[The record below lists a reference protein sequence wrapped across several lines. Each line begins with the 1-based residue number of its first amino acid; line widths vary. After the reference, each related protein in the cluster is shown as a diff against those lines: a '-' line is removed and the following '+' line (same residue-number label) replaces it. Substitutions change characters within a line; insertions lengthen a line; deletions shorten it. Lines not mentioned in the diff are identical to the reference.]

1 MNSFSVRARAWALL
15 LGMGACAP
23 FASYAAMQELADED
37 LADVHGQAFINLTTH
52 SAGGVDFTRINFG
65 LDIETQMNARKL
77 QLGLY
82 DRAGEAG
89 NTADLD
95 INAFALGTVNDATG
109 QVNPFRI
116 KDPYLEVAYR
126 GSKIVGVRVGFGE
139 AKGELSGE
147 INRLTG
153 NVPVY
158 IKGTANAIYDKATP
172 GQIFLLGL
180 AGVYRSS
187 QLEADAEL
195 VSSSGELDPVRATH
209 SGIRNGDGLK
219 CVSGCAGGWTDALL
233 DLPFTKSNNCAV
245 LGIATCFG
253 LNQFQT
259 LPVGDLARAG
269 MDGAVRDMFISMQ
282 TEAVTWKGSAGQ
294 PDVNAIVGAFMNLP
308 KYLDA
313 NGQLKAPIQL
323 DFGQALNGIPRK
335 DTCFGASNGSTAQG
349 GC

>member
-1 MNSFSVRARAWALL
+1 MLPLRARFFALSCVSL
-15 LGMGACAP
+15 LSATLLTSP
-23 FASYAAMQELADED
+23 SYAAMTELVDDE
-37 LADVHGQAFINLTTH
+37 LSDVHGQAFINLSTH
-52 SAGGVDFTRINFG
+52 SAGGTDFTRINFG
-65 LDIETQMNARKL
+65 LDIETQMNTRKL

-82 DRAGEAG
+82 ERNGESA

-109 QVNPFRI
+109 EINPFRI

-126 GSKIVGVRVGFGE
+126 GSKMIGVRVGFGE
-139 AKGELSGE
+139 AKGQLSGE

-153 NVPVY
+153 NVPVF
-158 IKGTANAIYDKATP
+158 IKGTAQAIYDKADA
-172 GQIFLLGL
+172 GQRFLLFL

-187 QLEADAEL
+187 VIEANAEL
-195 VSSSGELDPVRATH
+195 VSPNGAVDPVRATH
-209 SGIRNGDGLK
+209 SGIRNGSGME

-233 DLPFTKSNNCAV
+233 GGFSSQNCAI

-259 LPVGDLARAG
+259 LPVGDLTRGG

-282 TEAVTWKGSAGQ
+282 TEAVTWKGSSGQ

-323 DFGQALNGIPRK
+323 DFGQALNGIPRA
-335 DTCFGASNGSTAQG
+335 DTCFGASNGSSAQG

>member
-1 MNSFSVRARAWALL
+1 MLS
-15 LGMGACAP
+15 
-23 FASYAAMQELADED
+23 AMQRRRLFCALVYTAVLCANAAQAALSEMDDAA
-37 LADVHGQAFINLTTH
+37 LADVHGQAFINLNTH
-52 SAGGVDFTRINFG
+52 SAGGIDYTRINFG
-65 LDIETQMNARKL
+65 VDVETQMNARKL

-82 DRAGEAG
+82 DRSGEAAG
-89 NTADLD
+89 TADLD

-109 QVNPFRI
+109 EVNPFRI

-126 GSKIVGVRVGFGE
+126 SNKIVGVRVGFGQ

-153 NVPVY
+153 NVPVF
-158 IKGTANAIYDKATP
+158 IKGSAGAIYDKANA
-172 GQIFLLGL
+172 GQQFLLFL

-187 QLEADAEL
+187 QIEANAEL
-195 VSSSGELDPVRATH
+195 VTPGGAPDPIRGTH
-209 SGIRNGDGLK
+209 SGIPNGSGMN

-233 DLPFTKSNNCAV
+233 GAFASNNCAI

-259 LPVGDLARAG
+259 LPVGDLSRAG

-282 TEAVTWKGSAGQ
+282 TEALTWKGSSGQ

-308 KYLDA
+308 KE
-313 NGQLKAPIQL
+313 
-323 DFGQALNGIPRK
+323 ALN
-335 DTCFGASNGSTAQG
+335 
-349 GC
+349 

>member
-1 MNSFSVRARAWALL
+1 MNSFSARARVWALL
-15 LGMGACAP
+15 VGVSFCAP
-23 FASYAAMQELADED
+23 LTSYATMQELADED

-52 SAGGVDFTRINFG
+52 SAGGLDFTRINFG
-65 LDIETQMNARKL
+65 IDIETQMNARKL

-82 DRAGEAG
+82 DRPGEAS

-109 QVNPFRI
+109 EVNPFRI

-126 GSKIVGVRVGFGE
+126 GSKMVGVRVGFGQ

-153 NVPVY
+153 NVPVF
-158 IKGTANAIYDKATP
+158 IKGTANAIYDKADA
-172 GQIFLLGL
+172 GQRFLLFL

-187 QLEADAEL
+187 QIEANAEL
-195 VSSSGELDPVRATH
+195 VTPGGQSDPVRATH
-209 SGIRNGDGLK
+209 SGIPNGSGME

-233 DLPFTKSNNCAV
+233 GGFASNNCSI

-259 LPVGDLARAG
+259 LPVGDLTRTG

-282 TEAVTWKGSAGQ
+282 TEALTWKGSSGQ

-308 KYLDA
+308 KYVDA